1 MTQVDKAYSHTD
13 AKEHQNLMALTAD
26 GQIKGILYA
35 SATKNVGDLVDG
47 AGETLTIT
55 VPGADLGDLVLASLG
70 VDLVDFT
77 VSAYVQ
83 AANAVEVR
91 IQNESGAQVNL
102 ASTTL
107 RVLVFDV
114 T

>member
-1 MTQVDKAYSHTD
+1 MPEVDKSYPQTD
-13 AKEHQNLMALTAD
+13 AKDQQNLMALTAN
-26 GQIKGILYA
+26 GAVKQILYA
-35 SATKNVGDLVDG
+35 SATKNVGDLADG

-55 VPGADLGDLVLASLG
+55 VNGAALGDIVIASLG

-91 IQNESGAQVNL
+91 VQNESGEQVNL
-102 ASTTL
+102 AETTL